1 MNPSYFYCDQLSSQ
15 RLTTRFLTADDIERW
30 SEFYKSPE
38 AVQFLHVSTWF
49 AGDPNPDPLRL
60 SDFMIRKQL
69 RRYAEQRYGLQ
80 VILEKKRGTFL
91 GLCGLVTQEV
101 DDVVELEVGYH
112 FFPAHWGRGYATEAA
127 RLFLDFAATHK
138 LSESVVSLIN
148 PDNVASRRVAERN
161 GLTVDKFTRRPAE
174 QEVVVYRKKL

>member
-1 MNPSYFYCDQLSSQ
+1 M
-15 RLTTRFLTADDIERW
+15 TRFLTADDIESW
-30 SEFYKSPE
+30 SAFYKSPE

-80 VILEKKRGTFL
+80 MILEKERGTFL

-101 DDVVELEVGYH
+101 DGVIELEVGYH
-112 FFPAHWGRGYATEAA
+112 FFRRTGAGVMLR
-127 RLFLDFAATHK
+127 RLHGCFWIL
-138 LSESVVSLIN
+138 
-148 PDNVASRRVAERN
+148 RQ
-161 GLTVDKFTRRPAE
+161 LTGFQILWCR
-174 QEVVVYRKKL
+174 